1 MTKCAG
7 GTVTTYHIPEQIK
20 KMRGVIGLG
29 FKESQLDITVVGVRE
44 LQGDKDKEEVID
56 GNSPKGLLSIILS
69 WIGS

>member
-1 MTKCAG
+1 MCRRNSDNVSHPRTNQEDEGCDW
-7 GTVTTYHIPEQIK
+7 V
-20 KMRGVIGLG
+20 G
-29 FKESQLDITVVGVRE
+29 FQESQLDITVVGVRE